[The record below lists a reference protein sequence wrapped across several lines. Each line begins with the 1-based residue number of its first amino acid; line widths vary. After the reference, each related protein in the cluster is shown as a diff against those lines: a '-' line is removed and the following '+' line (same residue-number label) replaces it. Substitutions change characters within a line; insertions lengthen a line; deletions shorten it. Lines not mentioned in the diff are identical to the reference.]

1 MLPYWLLEQPELLPP
16 PPGSG
21 AHSRTGEWAGAAG
34 NGPAGR
40 EPAPKLAASSPS
52 SWVNPLAA
60 AGGAAWGDLD
70 LQASGFESLGV
81 PRGRGCWPW
90 ARGGPGDLEVAVLPA
105 EAAGG
110 GRRHR
115 WWPGLGRAAAMNDFQ
130 RSNDLSRNPRDR
142 KLRVDPKVF
151 MANERTFLS
160 WTRQGMALGG
170 FGVGLICYGEVPPH
184 HRPAPKRQPH
194 RHSHCRDVP
203 EDVGSQV

>member
-1 MLPYWLLEQPELLPP
+1 M
-16 PPGSG
+16 
-21 AHSRTGEWAGAAG
+21 
-34 NGPAGR
+34 
-40 EPAPKLAASSPS
+40 
-52 SWVNPLAA
+52 
-60 AGGAAWGDLD
+60 D

-130 RSNDLSRNPRDR
+130 RSNDLSRNPRGR

-170 FGVGLICYGEVPPH
+170 FGVGLICYGEVPP
-184 HRPAPKRQPH
+184 P
-194 RHSHCRDVP
+194 
-203 EDVGSQV
+203 